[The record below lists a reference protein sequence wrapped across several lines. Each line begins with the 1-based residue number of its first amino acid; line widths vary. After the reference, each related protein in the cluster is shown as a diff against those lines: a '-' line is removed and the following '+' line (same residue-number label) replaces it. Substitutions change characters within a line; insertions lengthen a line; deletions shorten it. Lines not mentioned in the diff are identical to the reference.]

1 MKTSQLEEYVK
12 QLPSGEEVEAM
23 NEWNRRRVTRH
34 DGRMKD
40 WNDAKLDGYITMLR
54 ADALMLNDK
63 ECERLQQNMMVTRG
77 VRQKSNEKM
86 IEQLEADT
94 EELRFEVSDEV
105 DRYKATL
112 DSEKVEKNHLKL
124 MAEVKSTR
132 KVKGELSR
140 ALKEKRVQEREDRR
154 MLKEQLKTEKENTKQ
169 EKESMRIEDA
179 VRKE

>member
-1 MKTSQLEEYVK
+1 
-12 QLPSGEEVEAM
+12 
-23 NEWNRRRVTRH
+23 
-34 DGRMKD
+34 
-40 WNDAKLDGYITMLR
+40 MLR